1 MSSSTCT
8 GTDYRYQKK
17 QKNQTIVS
25 LIASYIV
32 WYLLFFVLRKEIQK
46 KTYYSYRH
54 LCWSTSFSYRHYSY
68 WHYSYQVSEQE
79 AGKNK
84 IWVFLAGVEPMT
96 FWLLVTT
103 NSKLKVPVSPTEKCQ
118 HVFISLHICPLL
130 PFQSSQQA
138 GYLSHY
144 YV

>member
-54 LCWSTSFSYRHYSY
+54 LC
-68 WHYSYQVSEQE
+68 
-79 AGKNK
+79 
-84 IWVFLAGVEPMT
+84 
-96 FWLLVTT
+96 
-103 NSKLKVPVSPTEKCQ
+103 
-118 HVFISLHICPLL
+118 
-130 PFQSSQQA
+130 
-138 GYLSHY
+138 
-144 YV
+144 